1 MPAGQCFGGNSELNL
16 LFNIGIFNFGK
27 WDPEMNEEIC
37 EGKTRLV
44 KLGR

>member
-27 WDPEMNEEIC
+27 WEMNEEIC